1 VITETPTIAV
11 IGPGAIGTAL
21 AARLASGA
29 GSAVTVAV
37 RTPFRELE
45 LHDGESVVRAEVSV
59 ITDPAQATPVDWVLV
74 TTKAYDAEG
83 AARWLPGLL
92 DERTRVAIVQN
103 GVEHVERFERFVD
116 RDRLLPV
123 MIDLPAER
131 TAPGVVRQ
139 RGAGILTVPDTP
151 AGVAFVEV
159 FAGSGLDV
167 RTTDDMR
174 SALWRKLCVNSVGA
188 VNAVTL
194 APPRI
199 AHDDVVADL
208 MREIIRETIAV
219 GRAEGAVLPDD
230 LADEV
235 VAANRQGPGDGIN
248 SLHADR
254 LAGRPME
261 IDARNGAIVRAGA
274 RHGIPTPL
282 NAMLVALLGA
292 VERYGATS

>member
-1 VITETPTIAV
+1 MRTTTSTIAV

-29 GSAVTVAV
+29 GHDVTVAV
-37 RTPFRELE
+37 RTPFRGLE
-45 LHDGESVVRAEVSV
+45 LHDGEHVVRAEASV

-83 AARWLPGLL
+83 AARWLPGLMH
-92 DERTRVAIVQN
+92 ETTRVAIVQN
-103 GVEHVERFERFVD
+103 GVEHVERFAPWVD
-116 RDRLLPV
+116 SDRLLPV

-131 TAPGVVRQ
+131 SAPGVVRQ
-139 RGAGILTVPDTP
+139 RGAGVLTVPDSP
-151 AGVAFVEV
+151 AGVAFVRV

-167 RTTDDMR
+167 RTTDDMTT
-174 SALWRKLCVNSVGA
+174 ALWRKLCINSVGA
-188 VNAVTL
+188 LNAVTL

-199 AHDDVVADL
+199 ARDDAVAEL
-208 MREIIRETIAV
+208 MREIVHEAVAV
-219 GRAEGAVLPDD
+219 GRAEGAELPDD
-230 LADEV
+230 LADEI
-235 VAANRQGPGDGIN
+235 VAAYRAGPGDGIN

-274 RHGIPTPL
+274 RHGIPTPRNEL
-282 NAMLVALLGA
+282 LVALLGA
-292 VERYGATS
+292 IERYGAGR